1 MLTEMLKYS
10 FNSDV
15 LPTGSFGLVR
25 FAGEEGLSRCYR
37 FEILLVSEEAEID
50 LRKVLAN
57 PVKLAIHRETGGD
70 VVFHGLPVSFE
81 QLQQVGKSVF
91 YRVVMTPKL
100 WRLSLT
106 RHNQVFLNKTIPEII
121 AACLQDGGL
130 TALDY
135 ELRLQKDYPPWE
147 YICQYGESHLDFVS
161 RWLEHE
167 GLYYY
172 FEDTDKGEKVII
184 TDSSLAHSAMPQG
197 LNLTYLPPSGLESAH
212 RDEVISA
219 FACRQQL
226 LPQTVILKDYN
237 YRRPSLEL
245 TAKAQ
250 VHPEGH
256 GEVYSYGEHFR
267 TPEEGQA
274 LAKIRAEE
282 INCWERRFEGESS
295 VPYLRPGYLFK
306 LTDHYRKSF
315 HQEYLTVLI
324 THAGNQA
331 GYTLSGLGAE
341 LAEGE
346 RETYY
351 RNTFTALP
359 AEVQFRPE
367 RKTPKALLHGFL
379 NARIDAASSGQYAEL
394 DDQGR
399 YKILLPFD
407 KSGRKDGKASAW
419 VRMMQPYAGSD
430 HGMHFPLHK
439 GTEVMLAFIDGDPDR
454 PVIAGAVPNPETP
467 SLINSDNQ
475 TKSRIVSSSG
485 NEFHMEDEAGKER
498 ILLNSPNSQTFLRLG
513 QPNDPPADWK
523 TWKKMDTDKGKWGYT
538 LDTPGWI
545 SITGGTSNTMIIGE
559 NTAVTLINDNKFVGG
574 LRTDTTVGIRFNFP
588 VGGENKAGPFK
599 LQWVGI
605 RERANAQKVITAGNK
620 VNVIASLNKVIGD
633 KIQTAALDSELDALR
648 NRMIADYTKAMA
660 ARTRALATT
669 NEVLAAMNTVS
680 AAATTAATNLVR
692 ADAAVTETVAQKATA
707 VANSNKINA
716 NSVET
721 ALSTIRNSLETDLTS
736 VTTAELDGLN
746 STM

>member
-1 MLTEMLKYS
+1 MTDMLRYS
-10 FNSDV
+10 FRSDV
-15 LPTGSFGLVR
+15 LATGTFGVVR

-70 VVFHGLPVSFE
+70 VIFHGLPISFE

-121 AACLQDGGL
+121 EACLKDGGL
-130 TALDY
+130 TSLDY
-135 ELRLQKDYPPWE
+135 ELRFQKDYSPWE
-147 YICQYGESHLDFVS
+147 YICQYEESHLDFVS

-172 FEDTDKGEKVII
+172 FEDTDTGEKVII
-184 TDSSLAHSAMPQG
+184 TDSRIAHSAMPQG

-212 RDEVISA
+212 RDEIISA
-219 FACRQQL
+219 FFCRQQL
-226 LPQTVILKDYN
+226 LPQTVVLKDYN

-245 TAKAQ
+245 TATAQ

-256 GEVYSYGEHFR
+256 GEIYSYGEHFR

-315 HQEYLTVLI
+315 NQEYLTVLI

-331 GYTLSGLGAE
+331 GYTLSGLSAT
-341 LAEGE
+341 LADGE
-346 RETYY
+346 QETYY
-351 RNTFTALP
+351 RNAFTALP

-379 NARIDAASSGQYAEL
+379 NARIDAAGSGQYAEL

-407 KSGRKDGKASAW
+407 RSGRKDGKASAW

-467 SLINSDNQ
+467 SLINADNQ

-498 ILLNSPNSQTFLRLG
+498 ILMNSPSTNTFIRLG
-513 QPNDPPADWK
+513 QPNDPPADWAK
-523 TWKKMDTDKGKWGYT
+523 PMDTAGGKWGYT
-538 LDTPGWI
+538 LNTPGWI

-574 LRTDTTVGIRFNFP
+574 IRTDTTVGIRFNFP
-588 VGGENKAGPFK
+588 VGGENKAGPFE

-605 RERANAQKVITAGNK
+605 RERANANKVITAGNK
-620 VNVIASLNKVIGD
+620 VNVIASLNKVIGN
-633 KIQTAALDSELDALR
+633 KVQTAALDSELDALR
-648 NRMIADYTKAMA
+648 NQMIADYTKAMA
-660 ARTRALATT
+660 TRTSALATI
-669 NEVLAAMNTVS
+669 NEVVTAMGNVVAES
-680 AAATTAATNLVR
+680 TTAAASQVR
-692 ADAAVTETVAQKATA
+692 AAASVTEAIAQKATA
-707 VANSNKINA
+707 VANSNKVNTVEVNA
-716 NSVET
+716 
-721 ALSTIRNSLETDLTS
+721 ALSTIKNAIVADFNSV
-736 VTTAELDGLN
+736 VTANVDGLN
-746 STM
+746 AIM